1 MGVKEKRGV
10 VLVDAMF
17 AGAVGELGSSPFMSL
32 RMGGVSRHVGQTSAV
47 TQHTLVVHLPPT
59 GSPSQLA

>member
-10 VLVDAMF
+10 VLVDGMF
-17 AGAVGELGSSPFMSL
+17 AGAVDELGSSPFMSL
-32 RMGGVSRHVGQTSAV
+32 RMDGVNRHVGQTSAV
-47 TQHTLVVHLPPT
+47 TQLTHVVHPPET